1 MNALNLEQSLTQIAA
16 DNSFTTVSVGR
27 MPVGND
33 VTWTAAVHWDGYAR
47 GGITCASGYSDDS
60 IIDALRR
67 AIAKANADRTPANDV
82 PAMLPALEAEIAA

>member
-16 DNSFTTVSVGR
+16 DNSFTTISVGR
-27 MPVGND
+27 MPIDGD
-33 VTWTAAVHWDGYAR
+33 VTWTATVHWNSYSRD
-47 GGITCASGYSDDS
+47 GITCAIGQSDDS

-67 AIAKANADRTPANDV
+67 AIAKAHADRTPANDV

>member
-1 MNALNLEQSLTQIAA
+1 MNALTLEQSLTQIAA
-16 DNSFTTVSVGR
+16 DNGFTTISVGR
-27 MPVGND
+27 MPVGGD
-33 VTWTAAVHWDGYAR
+33 VTWTASVHWDGYAR

-67 AIAKANADRTPANDV
+67 AIAKADRTPAIDV